1 MFMGLRIVTKGTGV
15 KPHASFPLG
24 KTLIILIFCGG
35 FAAFFALGGNQYLN
49 FQTLKGNRDVLLMY
63 TKNHYWFIFSL
74 AALIYTIS
82 VALSIPVAT
91 LLSLATG
98 FLFGRWIGMVVIT
111 ISATLGAALV
121 FLATRYV
128 FAEAAQRRLGPMA
141 KKMISGFHENDFHY
155 LLFLRLVPL
164 FPFWLVNLAPAF
176 TPIKIR
182 TYLLAT
188 VLGIMPAAFVFANFG
203 ESLGRI
209 DTSDQLLSSQTVGA
223 LVLLGI
229 FALFPILIKKYR
241 SRSARRETR

>member
-1 MFMGLRIVTKGTGV
+1 MTEGTGA
-15 KPHASFPLG
+15 KTHSSIPLG
-24 KTLIILIFCGG
+24 KILTILIFGGG
-35 FAAFFALGGNQYLN
+35 FAAFFALGGNHYLN
-49 FQTLKGNRDVLLMY
+49 FQALKGNRDVLLMY
-63 TKNHYWFIFSL
+63 TRNNYWLLFSL
-74 AALIYTIS
+74 AVLIYTIS

-98 FLFGRWIGMVVIT
+98 FLFGRWIGLVVIT
-111 ISATLGAALV
+111 ISATLGAALI

-128 FAEAAQRRLGPMA
+128 FAETAQRRMGPAA
-141 KKMISGFHENDFHY
+141 KKIISGFHENDFNY

-164 FPFWLVNLAPAF
+164 FPFWLVNLASAF
-176 TPIKIR
+176 TPIKIW

-188 VLGIMPAAFVFANFG
+188 ALGIMPAAFVFANLG

-209 DTSDQLLSSQTVGA
+209 DASDQLLSSRTVGA

-241 SRSARRETR
+241 SYRSRNTPRETR